1 MYWPHD
7 LALTRGVV
15 VAGGLDKGLHFPLS
29 VLLSPTHPGNG
40 ANKALSQGQEGRHE
54 AGMQ

>member
-1 MYWPHD
+1 MHWPHG

-15 VAGGLDKGLHFPLS
+15 VAGGLDKGLLFPLS

-54 AGMQ
+54 AGM